1 MAGSATSASK
11 ASATK
16 RVRKAATTAT
26 ATPALAEPPT
36 SELACF
42 SDGGGQFP
50 NFRYFRYWWRG
61 EGQRPSIVPLI
72 DKKLRPGDDPRFGI
86 AAKIDLLLPDDA
98 PGDYLDLAHLL
109 ERYGARHQPWQQSAL
124 VQLNF
129 YLEDG
134 QSAFALFERVR
145 SFCRVQFVSAGC
157 PVILTLHVP
166 GYAGHENPAH
176 CHAQILPRTLGP
188 MGFGSWHHDLACDTG
203 NRSIY
208 AAWQGSLAL
217 DGVPLTRLPE

>member
-42 SDGGGQFP
+42 SDGGG
-50 NFRYFRYWWRG
+50 
-61 EGQRPSIVPLI
+61 
-72 DKKLRPGDDPRFGI
+72 
-86 AAKIDLLLPDDA
+86 
-98 PGDYLDLAHLL
+98 LDLAHLL

-217 DGVPLTRLPE
+217 QT